1 MEILPYFWIS
11 TFSDSYLKLI
21 KEKNIKVVIYLSK
34 NNHFSKYEN
43 IEQLRIPIEYN
54 ENDSYENINNIMY
67 QQLYDITQFIHEKI
81 NNNQKVLL
89 IGIDDKQDI
98 DTIVSAYYI
107 RYGKLTLR
115 DALLFLKSKKKNIFY
130 PKCIFYPALNKF
142 YQYIS
147 KE

>member
-11 TFSDSYLKLI
+11 NFSDPYLKLI

-34 NNHFSKYEN
+34 SNNFLKNEN

-54 ENDSYENINNIMY
+54 ENDNYEDINNIMY

-130 PKCIFYPALNKF
+130 PKCNFYPALNKF
-142 YQYIS
+142 YHYMS
-147 KE
+147 K

>member
-115 DALLFLKSKKKNIFY
+115 DALLFLKSKKKKNI
-130 PKCIFYPALNKF
+130 LSEM
-142 YQYIS
+142 YILS
-147 KE
+147 SIK